1 MNIENIKFIEAIVKE
16 GSIRKA
22 ADKLFIS
29 QPAISSAIKKLE
41 QELNIDIFDKNTYR
55 ATLTNEGKEFY
66 ERAKKVLDEFKK
78 LEEYSQSLK
87 SGIEIEIKIAIDA
100 IYNIEK
106 ILPILNKTME
116 SFPNT
121 KLTFTV
127 DYMEK
132 VVDYLENQNF
142 DLIICPKE
150 FLEKTKLDLDMFFLE
165 TVNSYHV
172 VSPLCYLAHMKK
184 VTTEDL
190 KEIPQVVIRSGSET
204 SLGIVEESKKWYV
217 NDFFLKKIIIMKGV
231 AWGMVPE
238 YYIKNELKEKK
249 LIPLSNYENFKCIEL
264 QVFAIRK
271 KNIRHGVVAN
281 SIWNNLKNICTKINP

>member
-116 SFPNT
+116 SFPDT

-150 FLEKTKLDLDMFFLE
+150 FLEKTKLELDMFFLE

-172 VSPLCYLAHMKK
+172 VSPLCHLAHMKK
-184 VTTEDL
+184 VTTDDL

-204 SLGIVEESKKWYV
+204 SLGIVEEAKKWYV
-217 NDFFLKKIIIMKGV
+217 NDFFLKKIIIMKGL

-281 SIWNNLKNICTKINP
+281 SIWNNLKNICTKIN